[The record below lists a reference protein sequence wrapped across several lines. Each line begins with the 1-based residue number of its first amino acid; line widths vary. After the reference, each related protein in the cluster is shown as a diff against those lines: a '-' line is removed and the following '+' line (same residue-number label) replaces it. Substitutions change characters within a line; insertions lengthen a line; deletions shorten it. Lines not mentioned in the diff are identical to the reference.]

1 METKEV
7 TKMKKQEAA
16 NMIINE
22 IRALPDGRWGKY
34 QPQETLVSI
43 IDKVM
48 GYDEYHLMSG
58 RKMTKEPEKVHE
70 IIRRM
75 TERKIIIWAKNS
87 AMFKLAI

>member
-1 METKEV
+1 
-7 TKMKKQEAA
+7 MKKQEAA
-16 NMIINE
+16 NAIINE
-22 IRALPDGRWGKY
+22 IRALPKGRWGGY
-34 QPQETLVSI
+34 QPQELLVNI

-48 GYDEYHLMSG
+48 GYDEYRLMSG
-58 RKMTKEPEKVHE
+58 RTMTKEPEKVHE

>member
-1 METKEV
+1 MTKH
-7 TKMKKQEAA
+7 EAA
-16 NMIINE
+16 NTIINE
-22 IRALPDGRWGKY
+22 IRALPKGRWGGY
-34 QPQETLVSI
+34 QTQETLVSI

-58 RKMTKEPEKVHE
+58 RTMSKEPEKVHE

-75 TERKIIIWAKNS
+75 TERKIIIWAKSS